1 MNEEP
6 RNFYKMKRY
15 IFIILLT
22 GIWSLSFKR
31 AEAQLTISCSSIES
45 STVDLAVSGCS
56 NIIWLDNSSTHN
68 PRVILIAG
76 IYTVKCNTDNTTTSI
91 TIPDPVACPAPCN
104 IVASANPTTI
114 NSGSSST
121 LTATGCTGTV
131 TWNNGAGSG
140 TSVVVS
146 PGTSTTYTATC
157 STGSTCTSQTTV
169 TVNPPVCNIIASAN
183 PATILAGNST
193 TLTATGCAGT
203 VTWDN
208 GAGNGTSVIVSPGT
222 TTTYTASCSIGSPC
236 ASEVTVSVV
245 SKPDCDISASA
256 SPSNIFNGNSSTLS
270 ATGCIGTVSWNNGA
284 GNGPSVSVSPGIT
297 TTYTATCT
305 ITTLAGDITCQSLAV
320 VNVTNTPACNMS
332 ASANPSTLLV
342 GQPVTLTA
350 TGCTGTVYWSAG
362 QSGSS
367 IVVYPQQSLN
377 YVATCTIVT
386 PAGNVT
392 CDAETIVKASQ
403 PYLSIS
409 ANSNIMLYSE
419 AIWTATAVQNVDL
432 FKWQYSF
439 DAEIWF
445 DAPSGFNNNNHLT
458 TSAHT
463 LLGSKAADYL
473 NKDIYIRAYNDLIS
487 SNTLTVT
494 IRQNAPIIT
503 QITSTIPTCSGF
515 NDAKFTVSLNR
526 GLLPDEEYFL
536 LRVFTLIDGVESP
549 EYDQYIFSTNTF
561 TSPDTHGS
569 RSYRLK
575 LQSVIK
581 GKGSYDYI
589 KDFTI
594 EGRPEFSFSANGINI
609 KCFGGNDGQ
618 IIANAS
624 GGTETYQYSLG
635 NNDWHSF
642 AGKELKIGTLKLG
655 DYSLEIKDSNG
666 CQAQEGPLGIRISQP
681 ESALSIGNVTTT
693 NPLGY
698 QRKDGFI
705 ALEVTGGTRDYT
717 FNWSETGA
725 LINENGETG
734 VAHFNSGLGDG
745 TYTLTITDANYATA
759 IDKAGCITQGTY
771 KLKEP
776 PQIEVVFKIIQA
788 IQCFGRAEGSVLAEG
803 SGGVPFEEGNTYSYR
818 WKVKSSS
825 QLITDDTGLAEFLM
839 ADTYI
844 CTVTDK
850 NNVSRDFEFVL
861 GQPAKLV
868 AKITSVKHLLCYG
881 DRDGSAVVSV
891 EGGTAPYTIYWNN
904 EQEGNTAKNLI
915 AGKYFAFVSDA
926 HECMS
931 QTNVS
936 VNEPAKLKAQ
946 LIATNPT
953 CFDKCDGKI
962 VASLSGGKA
971 LYSFAWANLPNNTLT
986 LDKLCEGNYKIAV
999 KDSNGCAINDSTRLI
1014 KPAKKE
1020 VILRTNSFI
1029 CAGQTIALN
1038 ATLAEAVS
1046 YHWKTPQ
1053 TDTITT
1059 PIINVKAAG
1068 LYTVLITDKNN
1079 CQFNSQIDLKA
1090 SSATLNQTFAVAS
1103 KIGIGQK
1110 LVIVNLSEPKPD
1122 KTTWVIPSG
1131 ATVTTET
1138 EDLLELSFAKPGEY
1152 TLIMRSTK
1160 GECEFESI
1168 KKIIVTTEPQIVVK
1182 RNESADDDFIKD
1194 FAILPNPT
1202 NGDFKVRAS
1211 IREAE
1216 KVRIK
1221 IMDTG
1226 TNGKEIFQSE
1236 STSATEHELPIYLPD
1251 ARSGTYVIIL
1261 ETSKGV
1267 RTLKLVVVK

>member
-1 MNEEP
+1 
-6 RNFYKMKRY
+6 MKRY

-22 GIWSLSFKR
+22 GFWSLSFIR
-31 AEAQLTISCSSIES
+31 AEAQLAISCSSVES
-45 STVDLAVSGCS
+45 NTVDLAVSGCS
-56 NIIWLDNSSTHN
+56 NIVWLDNSSTNN

-76 IYTVKCNTDNTTTSI
+76 TYTVKCNTDNTTSSI
-91 TIPDPVACPAPCN
+91 TIPDPVACPPPCN
-104 IVASANPTTI
+104 IIANANPATI
-114 NSGSSST
+114 LSGNSST

-131 TWNNGAGSG
+131 TWNNGAG
-140 TSVVVS
+140 
-146 PGTSTTYTATC
+146 
-157 STGSTCTSQTTV
+157 
-169 TVNPPVCNIIASAN
+169 
-183 PATILAGNST
+183 
-193 TLTATGCAGT
+193 
-203 VTWDN
+203 
-208 GAGNGTSVIVSPGT
+208 NGTSVIVTPGT
-222 TTTYTASCSIGSPC
+222 TTTYTASCSTGSPC

-245 SKPDCDISASA
+245 SKPNCDISASA
-256 SPSNIFNGNSSTLS
+256 NPSNIFNGNSSTLS
-270 ATGCIGTVSWNNGA
+270 VTGCTGTVSWNNGA
-284 GNGPSVSVSPGIT
+284 GTGLSVLVSPGIT
-297 TTYTATCT
+297 TTYIATCT
-305 ITTLAGDITCQSLAV
+305 IVTLGGDVTCQSSAT
-320 VNVTNTPACNMS
+320 VNITNTPACNMS
-332 ASANPSTLLV
+332 ASANPSTLLI

-350 TGCTGTVYWSAG
+350 TGCSGTVYWSAG

-377 YVATCTIVT
+377 YVASCTIVT
-386 PAGNVT
+386 PAGNVS
-392 CDAETIVKASQ
+392 CDAETFVKASQ

-409 ANSNIMLYSE
+409 ANSDIMLYSE
-419 AIWTATAVQNVDL
+419 ATWTATAVQNVDL

-445 DAPSGFNNNNHLT
+445 NAPSSFNNINQLT
-458 TSAHT
+458 TSAYT
-463 LLGSKAADYL
+463 LLGSKSADYL

-503 QITSTIPTCSGF
+503 QITSTIPTCFGF

-536 LRVFTLIDGVESP
+536 LRVFTLIDGVESSQF
-549 EYDQYIFSTNTF
+549 DQYIFTTNTF
-561 TSPDTHGS
+561 TSPETYGS
-569 RSYRLK
+569 RNYRLK

-581 GKGSYDYI
+581 GKGSFDYI

-594 EGRPEFSFSANGINI
+594 EGRPEFAFSANGINI

-624 GGTETYQYSLG
+624 GGTEAYQYSLG
-635 NNDWHSF
+635 NKDWHSF
-642 AGKELKIGTLKLG
+642 VGKELKIGSLKLG

-666 CQAQEGPLGIRISQP
+666 CQAQEGTLSIRISQP
-681 ESALSIGNVTTT
+681 ESALSIGNVSTT

-705 ALEVTGGTRDYT
+705 ALEVTGGTRDYQ
-717 FNWSETGA
+717 FNWSEAGV
-725 LINENGETG
+725 LINENGETV
-734 VAHFNSGLGDG
+734 VAHLNSGLGDG
-745 TYTLTITDANYATA
+745 TYTLTITDANYANA
-759 IDKAGCITQGTY
+759 LDKAGCITQGTY

-776 PQIEVVFKIIQA
+776 PQIEIAFKIIQA

-803 SGGVPFEEGNTYSYR
+803 SGGVPFEEGNAYSYR

-825 QLITDDTGLAEFLM
+825 QLITNDTGLAESLV

-861 GQPAKLV
+861 SQPAKLV
-868 AKITSVKHLLCYG
+868 VKVTSVKHLLCYG
-881 DRDGSAVVSV
+881 DRNGSAAVSV
-891 EGGTAPYTIYWNN
+891 EGGTSPYTIYWNN
-904 EQEGNTAKNLI
+904 EQEGNTANNLI

-926 HECMS
+926 NECMS

-936 VNEPAKLKAQ
+936 LNEPTKLKAQ
-946 LIATNPT
+946 LKATNPT

-971 LYSFAWANLPNNTLT
+971 PYSFAWANLPNNTLT

-999 KDSNGCAINDSTRLI
+999 KDSNGCAINDSTKLI
-1014 KPAKKE
+1014 KPARKE

-1068 LYTVLITDKNN
+1068 LYAVLITDKNN

-1122 KTTWVIPSG
+1122 KTTWVIPPG

-1138 EDLLELSFAKPGEY
+1138 EDLLELSFAMPGEY
-1152 TLIMRSTK
+1152 NLIMRSTK
-1160 GECEFESI
+1160 GECEFEAM

-1182 RNESADDDFIKD
+1182 RNEGADDDFIKD